1 MSEHRLYGELAELWP
16 LVSPPADYAEEGR
29 ILAAVLRDLA
39 GPVERPSLL
48 DLGSGGGH
56 HLHAFAPDFEA
67 VAVDR
72 SEAML
77 THSRRLNPGVEH
89 AVGDLR
95 TLRLGRSFDL
105 CLIHDALAYLVDADD
120 VAAALATASTHLAPG
135 GGLVL
140 VPDRLRETF
149 VDGALTHSSHSD
161 GERELTFVEYVHD
174 PDPSDTHAE
183 LVLLLLLREGGR
195 VRVEEDR
202 HTVGL
207 FSRAQWLSML
217 AEAGFEATLRPFVE
231 DHRLIAARNRP
242 GLE

>member
-1 MSEHRLYGELAELWP
+1 MSEPRSPRLYGELAELWP
-16 LVSPPADYAEEGR
+16 LVSPPEDYVEEAR
-29 ILAAVLRDLA
+29 ILAAVLRELA
-39 GPVERPSLL
+39 GPRERPSLL

-56 HLHAFAPDFEA
+56 HLHPFAQGFEL

-77 THSRRLNPGVEH
+77 AHSRRLNPGVEH

-95 TLRLGRSFDL
+95 ELRLDRRFDL
-105 CLIHDALAYLVDADD
+105 VLIHDALAYLLDERD
-120 VAAALATASTHLAPG
+120 VTAALATAAAHLEPG

-149 VDGALTHSSHSD
+149 FDGELTTSQHAD

-174 PDPSDTHAE
+174 PDPTDTQLE
-183 LVLLLLLREGGR
+183 VVMLMLVRQTGR

-202 HTVGL
+202 HAVGL
-207 FSRAQWLSML
+207 FSRAQWLALL
-217 AEAGFEATLRPFVE
+217 AEAGFEATLRPFVPG
-231 DHRLIAARNRP
+231 HQLIAARRK
-242 GLE
+242 